1 MFRPDV
7 TREWM
12 REGELQRSEH
22 NQRWRRPYDVLV
34 KATHGE
40 IRRVFRMCASNLASD
55 ESLVISIC
63 GLCTNEGEFILQVP
77 VNLMGDLI
85 IQRYDR
91 SNWRVGLLQYLYSLK
106 GARQVKG
113 QDRVNEHGYQEAK
126 ENRMSTSPVTRWR
139 RPYMKVAVCLYI
151 DKGKLLIE
159 HTGVEAGGRKG
170 RESDDE
176 SRGAQLPKSKASIRK
191 EVDSEECHSARRDFR
206 GVIYPLLSWR
216 ESISH
221 ERDRGGGECKGREKT
236 NRRKERGE
244 APDRG
249 ILEAACLD
257 RKGRVSEPPR
267 ICLRER
273 EVDLTSFIDFSS
285 TLSMRLK
292 AVCCLH
298 DTVDPGWGC
307 SARRL
312 WWRGVQLPSFKSCLL
327 SAVCCLSNLVDLGR
341 VVWVKAVTISVAV
354 SIIQRLPSVRTAQV
368 ILVEHFRTKSA
379 RGADTA

>member
-1 MFRPDV
+1 
-7 TREWM
+7 
-12 REGELQRSEH
+12 
-22 NQRWRRPYDVLV
+22 
-34 KATHGE
+34 
-40 IRRVFRMCASNLASD
+40 MCASNLASD

-113 QDRVNEHGYQEAK
+113 QDRVNEHGYQETK

-159 HTGVEAGGRKG
+159 HTG
-170 RESDDE
+170 
-176 SRGAQLPKSKASIRK
+176 
-191 EVDSEECHSARRDFR
+191 RRDFR
-206 GVIYPLLSWR
+206 GVIYPLLSLR
-216 ESISH
+216 ESISR

-327 SAVCCLSNLVDLGR
+327 SAVCCLLSAVCCLSNLVDLGR